1 MQIGGRN
8 GANMPFAQKNRKNE
22 PLVGSCFTQSSAFW
36 KDTLKTEA
44 RFAIDSALGVLKEK
58 LEKMAKSWT
67 KTQVAV
73 YMPYGERHHTTQ
85 NHGKIEENGAKMD
98 NHRFF
103 RWIYLIEKRSIST
116 RKKHFS
122 AFFIIRSS
130 FCSKDTHL
138 KCICHIGRDDFQ
150 PRIPSKSNLQT

>member
-1 MQIGGRN
+1 MAETNRDAEMQIGGRN

-73 YMPYGERHHTTQ
+73 YMPYGERHH
-85 NHGKIEENGAKMD
+85 NSKPRKNRG
-98 NHRFF
+98 
-103 RWIYLIEKRSIST
+103 KRS
-116 RKKHFS
+116 KN
-122 AFFIIRSS
+122 
-130 FCSKDTHL
+130 
-138 KCICHIGRDDFQ
+138 G
-150 PRIPSKSNLQT
+150 